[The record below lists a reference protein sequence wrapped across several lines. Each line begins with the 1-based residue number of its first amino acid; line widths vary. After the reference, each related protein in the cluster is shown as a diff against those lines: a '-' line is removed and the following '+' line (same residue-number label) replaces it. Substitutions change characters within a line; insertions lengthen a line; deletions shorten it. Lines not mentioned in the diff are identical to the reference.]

1 MCDYNNIMIS
11 AINSY
16 KNDDKWEN
24 ALFKG
29 IKLVSNT
36 AVGSV
41 GQTFV
46 RNVCDELGIDN
57 EPPITAKG
65 KEAYNSPWDLKIQ
78 DVTFEIKTAS
88 EDTSGSYQ
96 FNHVRLHR
104 DYNALLCIGIS
115 PDNIYFQ
122 VWTKAEIATG
132 VAGKLTSMEK
142 GGASDFKL
150 SKSKSA
156 LLTIENFKVTI
167 LNFIEN
173 NF

>member
-57 EPPITAKG
+57 EHPEIEWRQMRGMRNRIVHDYEGIRLEIVWETIQNDFP
-65 KEAYNSPWDLKIQ
+65 ELLK
-78 DVTFEIKTAS
+78 KM
-88 EDTSGSYQ
+88 
-96 FNHVRLHR
+96 L
-104 DYNALLCIGIS
+104 
-115 PDNIYFQ
+115 P
-122 VWTKAEIATG
+122 
-132 VAGKLTSMEK
+132 
-142 GGASDFKL
+142 
-150 SKSKSA
+150 SA
-156 LLTIENFKVTI
+156 
-167 LNFIEN
+167 
-173 NF
+173 